1 MDRRR
6 TTENKGPEKMPR
18 KLHKLHKLNELLSC
32 YREWHAFV
40 IGFCE
45 VLCPWPPRFKL
56 VSQDITNQVA
66 DEYHYYLFGRTIGVI
81 TWLGIAL
88 GIATIIK
95 EVFF

>member
-1 MDRRR
+1 MNSKNSTNPINSFLD
-6 TTENKGPEKMPR
+6 
-18 KLHKLHKLNELLSC
+18 C

-66 DEYHYYLFGRTIGVI
+66 DEYHYYLWGR
-81 TWLGIAL
+81 AL
-88 GIATIIK
+88 GVLAWLIIATIIK